1 MLFLH
6 GQVSM
11 FVRQSVWL
19 ALTLGLSAGM
29 LAAAQTRVVVNLP
42 KDASTVERI
51 AADELITHLHV
62 LYPSTA
68 FETGAPQEGVPVI
81 YFGTAEEL
89 QGNYAA
95 KVKSKLDHPD
105 SFAIKVID
113 SRVAVIAGASSRA
126 TLYAVDALLVKL
138 GFGFYLSYNTA
149 PPPSQAAFSFAGWEL
164 VDAPI
169 AGERLIFNWHN
180 FLSGCSTWN
189 LEDWQ
194 RWITQAGRMR
204 FNTIMVHAYGNNP
217 MFSFSLNGAAK
228 PTGNLS
234 NSRSGRDWGTEDVL
248 DVRKIVGGE
257 GLFNGPVFGA
267 DASMAAD
274 KDKVQAATALMQSV
288 FRFAA
293 ERGIGITFALDID
306 SEAANPQNVIATL
319 PASARFKTR
328 FESNEPGTRH
338 EPHDLEL
345 ADPDSREGYLY
356 YKSEVEQLMQ
366 LYPQITQIAVWFRGA
381 PASAISAG
389 SPWNSLKPEDF
400 PVAWR
405 EEYNAAMAANPALKN
420 DPRAPGMYAMGK
432 AAKAFRRAL
441 DETGHPQVTLAAGS
455 WDFGYLPTADAFM
468 PAGTT
473 LMPLDANYVFPSDPV
488 QESVRAVGRHRPV
501 VPIVWAQHDDREYA
515 GRSYVPFAGLGSML
529 QWSNSSGYGV
539 IHWTTRPLDLFF
551 KNVADQVW
559 TGSEDEALDTTA
571 SEMAKRTFGS
581 GAQELGKR
589 YLLDWIYN
597 GPAFGR
603 ETSDKFI
610 SLTLDAENEA
620 IGAKA
625 RLEVL
630 RRMEPLA
637 QGASGRAWV
646 GYFEDWERYAQDV
659 FEAQS
664 ALQKSEAALKAGDL
678 ALARREIAAASPENA
693 IEQYSKTIRHGTTSR
708 GEEGILISMNLRW
721 LPYFEA
727 QRQAV
732 GLEPLQVEFAPT
744 YQDAVAQQ
752 PGAYTFDFDPSQRV
766 IEVLG
771 SAQLGVEVHEFAA
784 SAGCT
789 SGIEVPFPLVLT
801 VGGLAGTSLPEGTYR
816 LRLEMPEAD
825 RILFKSR
832 GNHQEVTAASEIE
845 VEASGGA
852 VNFLLSPIA
861 GPARVCGLTL
871 RRHD

>member
-1 MLFLH
+1 MMFLR
-6 GQVSM
+6 GLSSTI
-11 FVRQSVWL
+11 VRQSVWL
-19 ALTLGLSAGM
+19 ALMLGFSAGM
-29 LAAAQTRVVVNLP
+29 LAVAQTKVVVTLP
-42 KDASTVERI
+42 KDASAVERI
-51 AADELITHLHV
+51 AADELTSHLQV
-62 LYPSTA
+62 LYPSTQFA
-68 FETGAPQEGVPVI
+68 TGDPQEGVPVI
-81 YFGTAEEL
+81 YLGTAQEL
-89 QGNYAA
+89 PESYAA
-95 KVKSKLDHPD
+95 QVKSKLDHSD
-105 SFAIKVID
+105 SFAIRVID
-113 SRVAVIAGASSRA
+113 SRVAVIAGVSPRA
-126 TLYAVDALLVKL
+126 TLYAVDALLEKL

-149 PPPSQAAFSFAGWEL
+149 PPPSQAVFSFAGWEL
-164 VDAPI
+164 EDAPI

-180 FLSGCSTWN
+180 FLSGCSAWN

-194 RWITQAGRMR
+194 RWITQAERMR

-217 MFSFSLNGAAK
+217 MFSLSLHGAAK
-228 PTGNLS
+228 PTGSLTNT
-234 NSRSGRDWGTEDVL
+234 RTGRDWGTEDVL

-257 GLFNGPVFGA
+257 GLFSGPVFGA
-267 DASMAAD
+267 DASMAPD
-274 KDKVQAATALMQSV
+274 KEAAATALMQSV
-288 FRFAA
+288 FKFAA
-293 ERGIGITFALDID
+293 ERGMGITFALDID
-306 SEAANPQNVIATL
+306 SEASNPQNVIATL
-319 PASARFKTR
+319 PDSARFKIR
-328 FESNEPGTRH
+328 FQSTEPATRH
-338 EPHDLEL
+338 DPHDLEL

-356 YKSEVEQLMQ
+356 YKSEIEQLMK
-366 LYPQITQIAVWFRGA
+366 LYPQITQVAVWFRGA
-381 PASAISAG
+381 PASPSSAG
-389 SPWNSLKPEDF
+389 SPWNSLKPEEF

-405 EEYNAAMAANPALKN
+405 EEYRAAMAANPALKD
-420 DPRAPGMYAMGK
+420 DPRAPGMFAMGK
-432 AAKAFRRAL
+432 VAKAFRKAL
-441 DETGHPQVTLAAGS
+441 NETGHAQVTLAAGS

-501 VPIVWAQHDDREYA
+501 TPIVWAQHDDREYA

-529 QWSNSSGYGV
+529 QWSNSAGYGV

-559 TGSEDEALDTTA
+559 TGSEDEPLDTTA
-571 SEMAKRTFGS
+571 AIMAKRTFGS

-620 IGAKA
+620 IGAKG
-625 RLEVL
+625 RLEL
-630 RRMEPLA
+630 LAQMEPLA
-637 QGASGRAWV
+637 RDAAVKDWV
-646 GYFEDWERYAQDV
+646 GYFEDWERYAQGV
-659 FEAQS
+659 FQAQS
-664 ALQKSEAALKAGDL
+664 TLQKSEAALKAGDMT
-678 ALARREIAAASPENA
+678 LARQEIAAASPENA

-708 GEEGILISMNLRW
+708 GEKGILISMNLRW

-732 GLEPLQVEFAPT
+732 GLEPLQIEFAPT

-752 PGAYTFDFDPSQRV
+752 PGAYTFDFNRSKRV

-771 SAQLGVEVHEFAA
+771 SAELGMEVHEFE
-784 SAGCT
+784 AGSGCA
-789 SGIEVPFPLVLT
+789 SGIEVQFPLVLT
-801 VGGLAGTSLPEGTYR
+801 VGGLAGTSLQERAYR
-816 LRLEMPEAD
+816 LRLAMPEAD

-852 VNFLLSPIA
+852 VHFLLSPIA

-871 RRHD
+871 MRQE

>member
-1 MLFLH
+1 
-6 GQVSM
+6 M
-11 FVRQSVWL
+11 FPRQSVL
-19 ALTLGLSAGM
+19 IKLVILLSLSMGM
-29 LAAAQTRVVVNLP
+29 LAVAQTKVVVTLP
-42 KDASTVERI
+42 QDAGTVEKV
-51 AADELITHLHV
+51 AAHELVTHLRT
-62 LYPSTA
+62 LYPLTD
-68 FETGAPQEGVPVI
+68 FEAGSPQPGVPVI
-81 YFGTAEEL
+81 YLGTAQQLPES
-89 QGNYAA
+89 YAA
-95 KVKSKLDHPD
+95 ELRNELGKPD

-113 SRVAVIAGASSRA
+113 SRTAVIAGASPRA
-126 TLYAVDALLVKL
+126 TLYAVDALLEKL

-149 PPPSQAAFSFAGWEL
+149 PAPIQAAFSFAGWDLE
-164 VDAPI
+164 DAPI

-180 FLSGCSTWN
+180 FLSGCSSWN
-189 LEDWQ
+189 LKDWQ
-194 RWITQAGRMR
+194 QWITQAERLR

-217 MFSFSLNGAAK
+217 MFSFSLRGQTK
-228 PTGNLS
+228 PTGSLS
-234 NSRSGRDWGTEDVL
+234 NTRSGRDWGTEDVL

-267 DASMAAD
+267 DASLAAD

-288 FRFAA
+288 FQFAA
-293 ERGIGITFALDID
+293 ERGMGVTFALDID
-306 SEAANPQNVIATL
+306 SASSNPQNVIATL
-319 PASARFKTR
+319 PASARFKTLYV
-328 FESNEPGTRH
+328 SHEPGAPVESH
-338 EPHDLEL
+338 LLEL
-345 ADPDSREGYLY
+345 ADPDTREGYLY
-356 YKSEVEQLMQ
+356 YKSEVEQLMK
-366 LYPQITQIAVWFRGA
+366 LYPQITQIAVWYRGA
-381 PASAISAG
+381 PAS
-389 SPWNSLKPEDF
+389 PWTSLKPEDF
-400 PVAWR
+400 PAAWR
-405 EEYNAAMAANPALKN
+405 QEFRAAIAANPAQKD
-420 DPRAPGMYAMGK
+420 DPRAPGMFAMGK
-432 AAKAFRRAL
+432 VAKAFRRAL
-441 DETGHPQVTLAAGS
+441 NETGHAQVTLAAGS
-455 WDFGYLPTADAFM
+455 WGFGYLPSADAFM
-468 PAGTT
+468 PADAT
-473 LMPLDANYVFPSDPV
+473 LMPLDANYEFTSDPV

-501 VPIVWAQHDDREYA
+501 APIVWAQHDDREYA

-529 QWSNSSGYGV
+529 QWSNSAGYGV

-571 SEMAKRTFGS
+571 AEMAGRTFGS

-630 RRMEPLA
+630 KRMEPLA
-637 QGASGRAWV
+637 QNAADRDWV

-664 ALQKSEAALKAGDL
+664 ALQKSEAALKAGDV
-678 ALARREIAAASPENA
+678 ALARREIAVATPEKA
-693 IEQYSKTIRHGTTSR
+693 MEQYSKTIRHGTTSR

-744 YQDAVAQQ
+744 FQDASAQQ
-752 PGAYTFDFDPSQRV
+752 PGAYTFDFDPSKRV

-771 SAQLGVEVHEFAA
+771 TAELGAEVHEFKTGAA
-784 SAGCT
+784 CP
-789 SGIEVPFPLVLT
+789 SGIEVQSPVALT
-801 VGGLAGTSLPEGTYR
+801 VGGLAGTSLPEGAYS

-825 RILFKSR
+825 RIQFESG
-832 GNHQEVTAASEIE
+832 GNRQAVTSASEIK
-845 VEASGGA
+845 VQASGGA
-852 VNFLLSPIA
+852 VHFTLSPVA

-871 RRHD
+871 KRNE